1 MASKPTGKPNGRP
14 TKYDPKIHPGI
25 VAKLAATG
33 MTDEDIAEVLT
44 IDTATFYR
52 WKVAHPE
59 FSEAVAKGK
68 STPIAVVEDS
78 LYRLCNGYTYKE
90 GSSRGIRVEKTKHPD
105 VRAIE
110 FYLKNV
116 APDKWRD
123 KRQMEDSVPDGGP
136 IVQDDLAGMTNE
148 ELEERMRILRA
159 GDDKD
164 DQDK

>member
-123 KRQMEDSVPDGGP
+123 KRELKHSGPGGGP
-136 IVQDDLAGMTNE
+136 IVHGDLAGMTNE
-148 ELEERMRILRA
+148 ELKERMRILRDD
-159 GDDKD
+159 DDKD